1 MSNTKQT
8 AVKAGIGYTVGN
20 ILIKGISFMT
30 LPIFSRLL
38 TTEQFGVYNVFVSY
52 EAILYVVVGMA
63 LHASVRSAN
72 LEFKGKIDEYT
83 SSVSL
88 IYILNAVLFL
98 LAALVFGGPL
108 SRLLSFKRGI
118 MVLLVLDSFGS
129 AVLTLYNNR
138 ISLDYAYKKYMAA
151 ALCNS
156 LGNVGLSLILMFT
169 VFRDKRDTARILGTT
184 LTLFVISLVIL
195 GVFYRKAKPAYNR
208 EYWKFGIKYSLPIV
222 PHGIS
227 QVLLAQFDRIM
238 IRSMVGDAAAGIYSL
253 AGNVQLVLT
262 VLTDSIAT
270 VWSTWFYQKMD
281 ANDTKD
287 IQHRAFQLCRMF
299 AALCVGMIA
308 IAPEMIWILGGKQ
321 YEQATYVAVPL
332 IMVSFV
338 LFVYNVV
345 VDAEYYSQKTTY
357 IMYCTLAAAMI
368 DIVLNLFFVSR
379 FGFVA
384 AAYTTLTSYIFYLI
398 FHMQLSRKLLGFAIM
413 RWSQVLTL
421 GMAVVLAAVISLL
434 LRQNILLRYLLELV
448 LFAVVGGKAAVQE
461 VQTFLKTRKE
471 NDHGG
476 AQGTDDRRNS

>member
-1 MSNTKQT
+1 
-8 AVKAGIGYTVGN
+8 
-20 ILIKGISFMT
+20 
-30 LPIFSRLL
+30 
-38 TTEQFGVYNVFVSY
+38 
-52 EAILYVVVGMA
+52 
-63 LHASVRSAN
+63 
-72 LEFKGKIDEYT
+72 
-83 SSVSL
+83 
-88 IYILNAVLFL
+88 
-98 LAALVFGGPL
+98 
-108 SRLLSFKRGI
+108 
-118 MVLLVLDSFGS
+118 
-129 AVLTLYNNR
+129 
-138 ISLDYAYKKYMAA
+138 
-151 ALCNS
+151 
-156 LGNVGLSLILMFT
+156 MFT

-357 IMYCTLAAAMI
+357 IMYCTLAAAII
-368 DIVLNLFFVSR
+368 DIVVNLFFVSR

-461 VQTFLKTRKE
+461 VQTFLKTRKGE
-471 NDHGG
+471 
-476 AQGTDDRRNS
+476 

>member
-88 IYILNAVLFL
+88 IYIFNAVLFL

-421 GMAVVLAAVISLL
+421 GMAVVLAAAISLL

-461 VQTFLKTRKE
+461 VQTFLKTRKGE
-471 NDHGG
+471 
-476 AQGTDDRRNS
+476 

>member
-1 MSNTKQT
+1 MSREKQSV
-8 AVKAGIGYTVGN
+8 VKAGIGYTIGT

-52 EAILYVVVGMA
+52 EAILYVVVGLA
-63 LHASVRSAN
+63 LHVSMRSAN
-72 LEFKGKIDEYT
+72 RQFKGKINEYT
-83 SSVSL
+83 SSISL

-98 LAALVFGGPL
+98 LIAILFGGPL
-108 SRLLSFKRGI
+108 SRLLGFKQSI
-118 MVLLVLDSFGS
+118 MILLVLDSFGS
-129 AVLTLYNNR
+129 SVLTLYNNR
-138 ISLDYAYKKYMAA
+138 ISLNYAYKKYIVAG
-151 ALCNS
+151 LCNS

-169 VFRDKRDTARILGTT
+169 LYREERDIARILGATV
-184 LTLFVISLVIL
+184 TLFLLSLVIL
-195 GVFYRKAKPAYNR
+195 ESFFRKAKPAYNR
-208 EYWKFGIKYSLPIV
+208 EYWKFGIRYSLPVV

-238 IRSMVGDAAAGIYSL
+238 IRSMVSDAAAGIYSL

-332 IMVSFV
+332 VIVSFV

-345 VDAEYYSQKTTY
+345 AVAEYYSQKTTY
-357 IMYCTLAAAMI
+357 IMYGTLAASVV

-398 FHMQLSRKLLGFAIM
+398 FHMQLSRKLLGFSIV
-413 RWSQVLTL
+413 RWAQVLML
-421 GMAVVLAAVISLL
+421 GAVVMLAAVISLL
-434 LRQNILLRYLLELV
+434 LRQNILLRYILGMIML
-448 LFAVVGGKAAVQE
+448 AVVGGKAAVQE
-461 VQTFLKTRKE
+461 AQAFLKARK
-471 NDHGG
+471 NG
-476 AQGTDDRRNS
+476 